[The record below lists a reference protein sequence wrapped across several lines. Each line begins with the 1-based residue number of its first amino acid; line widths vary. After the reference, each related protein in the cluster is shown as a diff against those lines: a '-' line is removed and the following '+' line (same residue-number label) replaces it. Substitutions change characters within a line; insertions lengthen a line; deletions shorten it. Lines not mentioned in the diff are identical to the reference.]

1 MELPLATFMTGIM
14 TVSHTSWIRMMM
26 IPTSLVQEV
35 VLQEQWQEIL
45 ECMEVLEARE
55 SVSCFEINIVIQ
67 LQVPQNLMGM
77 SGTTSHRQEA

>member
-1 MELPLATFMTGIM
+1 MATFMMGIM
-14 TVSHTSWIRMMM
+14 TVSHTSWIQMMM

-55 SVSCFEINIVIQ
+55 SVSCFGINIVIQ
-67 LQVPQNLMGM
+67 LQVPQNLMEMYGII
-77 SGTTSHRQEA
+77 SHQQEA